1 MELKKFDSK
10 KKTLCQSNGPKIPIH
25 ITDYTYNCQ
34 GKLFLSFFESKTL
47 QLG

>member
-10 KKTLCQSNGPKIPIH
+10 KKKNVCQSNGPKIPIH

-34 GKLFLSFFESKTL
+34 GKLFLSFLRVRLYS
-47 QLG
+47 

>member
-10 KKTLCQSNGPKIPIH
+10 KKKKVCQSNGPKIPKH

-34 GKLFLSFFESKTL
+34 GKLFLSFLRVRLYS
-47 QLG
+47 